1 MFQIKLKGWNEK
13 TPSSLRWTHKMSR
26 DYFRQLVN
34 KQVLRIF
41 VNTEIITFDD
51 LPKYF
56 FDDNVKILDGF
67 YLSSEDA
74 CRQQFPKPFYFLL

>member
-13 TPSSLRWTHKMSR
+13 TSSSLRWTHKMSR

-41 VNTEIITFDD
+41 VNTEIITFYV
-51 LPKYF
+51 LPKHF
-56 FDDNVKILDGF
+56 LDDNVKNLDDS
-67 YLSSEDA
+67 YQSSEDA
-74 CRQQFPKPFYFLL
+74 CRQQFPKHFYFV